1 MKNVSIDEAINN
13 LSGYLQ
19 IAQKEYVIITKN
31 GLPAGILIGIEESE
45 DWWEELLLREP
56 HFQERVARA
65 RQSLR
70 EGKGISIEQL
80 REKYEI

>member
-1 MKNVSIDEAINN
+1 MKNVSIEEAIDH

-19 IAQKEYVIITKN
+19 IAQKEYVVITRN
-31 GLPAGILIGIEESE
+31 GIPAGILIGIEESE

-56 HFQERVARA
+56 HFQARVAQA

-80 REKYEI
+80 REKYGI

>member
-1 MKNVSIDEAINN
+1 MKQVSIEEVKNN

-19 IAQKEYVIITKN
+19 IAEKEDVIITRN
-31 GLPAGILIGIEESE
+31 GIPAGILIGLEDSE

-56 HFQERVARA
+56 RFQERVARA

-70 EGKGISIEQL
+70 EGKGISIEKL
-80 REKYEI
+80 REKYGI

>member
-1 MKNVSIDEAINN
+1 MKHISIEEIINN
-13 LSGYLQ
+13 LSGYLE
-19 IAQKEYVIITKN
+19 IAEKEFVVITRN
-31 GLPAGILIGIEESE
+31 GIPAGILIGLEDSE

-56 HFQERVARA
+56 RFQERVARS

-80 REKYEI
+80 KEKYGI

>member
-1 MKNVSIDEAINN
+1 MR
-13 LSGYLQ
+13 
-19 IAQKEYVIITKN
+19 
-31 GLPAGILIGIEESE
+31 IEESE

-80 REKYEI
+80 REKYEIGSIDL